1 MIRLWPVS
9 VWMLVLCLL
18 AGCAGLVTPG
28 EQRRA
33 TALFEATDTYRKL
46 MRWGQYREAVPYLR
60 ARDGTPLA
68 SPDLSRMEGY
78 RISGWQAS
86 EPQVNEAGDEARIS
100 VVIEYYELDSA
111 TTRTVRDEQ
120 TWWYDAAT
128 ERWSLA
134 TPMPVFWKR

>member
-1 MIRLWPVS
+1 MKRTGITAAL
-9 VWMLVLCLL
+9 LVLLL
-18 AGCAGLVTPG
+18 SACAAIVTPG
-28 EQRRA
+28 QQRRA

-46 MRWGQYREAVPYLR
+46 MRWGQYQEAVPYLR
-60 ARDGTPLA
+60 ARDGTPLTP
-68 SPDLSRMEGY
+68 PDLTRMQGY

-86 EPQVNEAGDEARIS
+86 EPQVNEAGDEARIN

-120 TWWYDAAT
+120 AWWYDAAA

-134 TPMPVFWKR
+134 SPMPVFWRR